1 MTTDQ
6 SPFTAHEIISRVDAP
21 GFGSWV
27 LMRRV
32 APGILDSDHWVRVTA
47 ADGYLTLVGDLGPM
61 VFAHGP
67 RDPLACVRWIGC
79 KSPDDTYYPTQKAAI
94 GMGGR
99 EHVSKYD
106 VEFAREELRRLLAEA
121 QAERRAEFE
130 DLDYVSRTADKPSR
144 YERALQA
151 GLDVDTYDG
160 LPGITQ
166 IVDAVSAVD
175 GDVLE
180 AVADIGRRTRPE
192 VRLAVQALNRLVEL
206 LDAEASATEAA

>member
-6 SPFTAHEIISRVDAP
+6 SPFTTHEIISRVDAP
-21 GFGSWV
+21 GFGSW
-27 LMRRV
+27 LLARRYDD
-32 APGILDSDHWVRVTA
+32 GHLRSDLWVRITA
-47 ADGYLTLVGDLGPM
+47 AEGYLTLVGDFGPM

-99 EHVSKYD
+99 EHVSEYD
-106 VEFAREELRRLLAEA
+106 VAFAREELRKLLAEA
-121 QAERRAEFE
+121 QAERRADVEAG
-130 DLDYVSRTADKPSR
+130 YVDPKKDKPSR

-151 GLDVDTYDG
+151 GLDLTHTYDG

-166 IVDAVSAVD
+166 IVEAVIAVD
-175 GDVLE
+175 HDALDMVS
-180 AVADIGRRTRPE
+180 DIGRRTRPE

-206 LDAEASATEAA
+206 LDAEAKATEAA

>member
-1 MTTDQ
+1 MSEQ
-6 SPFTAHEIISRVDAP
+6 SPFTTHEIISRVDAP
-21 GFGSWV
+21 GFGSWL

-32 APGILDSDHWVRVTA
+32 APGILDSDQWVRITA
-47 ADGYLTLVGDLGPM
+47 AEGYLTLVGDFGPM

-67 RDPLACVRWIGC
+67 RDPLACVRWIGS

-99 EHVSKYD
+99 ERVSEYD
-106 VEFAREELRRLLAEA
+106 VELAREELRRLLAEA
-121 QAERRAEFE
+121 QAERRADVEAG
-130 DLDYVSRTADKPSR
+130 YVDPKKDKPTKH
-144 YERALQA
+144 ERALQA

-166 IVDAVSAVD
+166 IVEAVSALD
-175 GDVLE
+175 GDALE

-192 VRLAVQALNRLVEL
+192 VRLAVHALNRLVEL
-206 LDAEASATEAA
+206 LDAEAKATEAA

>member
-6 SPFTAHEIISRVDAP
+6 SPFTTHEIISRVDAP
-21 GFGSWV
+21 GFGSW
-27 LMRRV
+27 LLARRYDD
-32 APGILDSDHWVRVTA
+32 GHLRSDLWVRITA
-47 ADGYLTLVGDLGPM
+47 AEGYLTLVGDFGPM

-106 VEFAREELRRLLAEA
+106 VEFAREELRQLLTEA
-121 QAERRAEFE
+121 QAERLEELAEHGGGA
-130 DLDYVSRTADKPSR
+130 SKPTK

-166 IVDAVSAVD
+166 IIEAVSAVD
-175 GDVLE
+175 GGALE
-180 AVADIGRRTRPE
+180 AVADIGRRVRPE

-206 LDAEASATEAA
+206 LDAEATATEAA